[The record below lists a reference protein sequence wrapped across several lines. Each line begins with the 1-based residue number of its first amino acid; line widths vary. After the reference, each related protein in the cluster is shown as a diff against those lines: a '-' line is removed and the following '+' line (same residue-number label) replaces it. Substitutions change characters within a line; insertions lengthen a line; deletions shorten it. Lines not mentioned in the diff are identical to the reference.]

1 MPAIIGGVGGLLALI
16 IIYFGMGRIT
26 KIIPIGTFFRVSSLM
41 LFAVAIYFAFEG
53 VHEIQEGLEALQA

>member
-1 MPAIIGGVGGLLALI
+1 
-16 IIYFGMGRIT
+16 MGRIT